1 MPKPG
6 VQTRTAYVWGQ
17 GSSWFVQLPIELERL
32 GYQSICNPPLPE
44 QEQVFDAGGAPSFV
58 FVENEEDEQA
68 FVLMSAI
75 SGCVIAVV
83 DTADATLLR
92 AVSAAG
98 AAGVLDLPLRPV
110 AIAAQIEM
118 AQARMS
124 REQRLESKLGLLERT
139 LKSRREIEKATLLM
153 AASRDISTPE
163 AYQVLRRAAM
173 ARRKSIAELA
183 QEIGDE
189 FQRLLSTMV

>member
-1 MPKPG
+1 MPKSG
-6 VQTRTAYVWGQ
+6 DHTRPAYVWGK

-32 GYQSICNPPLPE
+32 GFQSVCNPSLPD
-44 QEQVFDAGGAPSFV
+44 QDQVFDAGGAPCFV

-68 FVLMSAI
+68 FILMSAI

-83 DTADATLLR
+83 DSAEATLLR

-98 AAGVLDLPLRPV
+98 AAGVLDLPLRAV

-118 AQARMS
+118 AQARIS

-163 AYQVLRRAAM
+163 AYQALRRAAM
-173 ARRKSIAELA
+173 ARRKSIADLA
-183 QEIGDE
+183 QEIGNE
-189 FQRLLSTMV
+189 FQRLLNAIL